1 MAPEIPAFVIRPG
14 DGVGGSIEVPGD
26 KSISHRALLL
36 GAIADG
42 TTRIR
47 RFLDSSDCVA
57 TLEALRRL
65 GVAAERDE
73 SGTLIVQGAG
83 FQGLRQASGPLN
95 LGNSGTG
102 LRLLTGL
109 LCGQAFDSELTGD
122 ASLRRRP
129 MARIAE
135 PLNAMGAEIGTTA
148 GTPPLSIRGGRELH
162 GIDYTLPLASA
173 QVKSAL
179 MLAGLYAGGE
189 TRIREP
195 AVTRDHT
202 ERMFPAFG
210 GPVERTGS
218 TVAVRGVDVLQAA
231 SIEVPGD
238 FSAAAFFIVAA
249 CIAGSRPLLVRGVGI
264 NPTRTGLLRI
274 LELMGAD
281 IDVMPREAVGEE
293 PVADL
298 RIRRSALTG
307 LEVPP
312 ELVPL
317 AIDEFP
323 IVFVAAAC
331 ARGET
336 SVTGASELRFKE
348 SDRLQA
354 MAQGLDRLGVRV
366 RLTADGICIQ
376 GGEISGGR
384 VESCG
389 DHRVAMAF
397 AVAGTVAREPVIVGD
412 VSHVRTSFP
421 GFVDTARAAGIDI
434 AGFAGQEPG

>member
-1 MAPEIPAFVIRPG
+1 MTPEIPAFVIRPG

-179 MLAGLYAGGE
+179 MLAGLYARGE

-218 TVAVRGVDVLQAA
+218 TVAVRGVDVLQAT
-231 SIEVPGD
+231 SIEVP
-238 FSAAAFFIVAA
+238 STSVWQASR
-249 CIAGSRPLLVRGVGI
+249 SRP
-264 NPTRTGLLRI
+264 
-274 LELMGAD
+274 
-281 IDVMPREAVGEE
+281 
-293 PVADL
+293 
-298 RIRRSALTG
+298 
-307 LEVPP
+307 
-312 ELVPL
+312 
-317 AIDEFP
+317 
-323 IVFVAAAC
+323 
-331 ARGET
+331 
-336 SVTGASELRFKE
+336 
-348 SDRLQA
+348 
-354 MAQGLDRLGVRV
+354 
-366 RLTADGICIQ
+366 
-376 GGEISGGR
+376 
-384 VESCG
+384 
-389 DHRVAMAF
+389 
-397 AVAGTVAREPVIVGD
+397 
-412 VSHVRTSFP
+412 
-421 GFVDTARAAGIDI
+421 
-434 AGFAGQEPG
+434 